1 MLAFSFSSGP
11 GECDLLLAEGGS
23 LLKTFEEMWYYIII
37 CEKDLLFLL
46 YKIKN
51 MKAFEVNQLLGYGAR
66 DRVRMKLKKLAL
78 PERMKSLSA
87 CIPFVKASPQN
98 LKFFKENFSAEIGA
112 ILIAEGDVD
121 HAVSLY
127 HAAKRIK

>member
-1 MLAFSFSSGP
+1 
-11 GECDLLLAEGGS
+11 
-23 LLKTFEEMWYYIII
+23 MWYYIFI

-51 MKAFEVNQLLGYGAR
+51 MKAFEVNQLLGYGAH

-87 CIPFVKASPQN
+87 CIPYVKSSPQN

-112 ILIAEGDVD
+112 ILMADGDLD
-121 HAVSLY
+121 KAVNLY
-127 HAAKRIK
+127 QTAKKIK